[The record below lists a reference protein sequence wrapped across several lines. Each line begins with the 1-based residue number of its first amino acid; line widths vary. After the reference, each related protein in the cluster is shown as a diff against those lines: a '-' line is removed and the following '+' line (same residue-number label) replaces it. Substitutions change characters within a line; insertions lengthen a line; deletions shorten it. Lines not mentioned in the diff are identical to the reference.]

1 VPGGQERALRRRI
14 RSIQST
20 KKITRAMELIAAS
33 QIVRSLTRMTA
44 NRPYREGMARIVVE
58 AAKGDPAAAEKLLG
72 APAERHAVVVLSIV
86 ADRGLAGPYNAS
98 TLRATERLVA
108 DLSAQAISVRLFTVG
123 KKAPSYFRFRRQA
136 VERSFQGMSERP
148 SWGDARAVA
157 AAVAAPFLA
166 GEVEQVLLVSTRYR
180 SAGTQAVEIDQ
191 LLPLPE
197 PGHAALA
204 GPGATTVPVP
214 APATGGLA
222 TTPPTGAPTGGPA
235 PHHARPRHPEG
246 EAAAQGSGA
255 ATAGQLPS
263 SGYTEFEPDVETLL
277 SRLAP
282 RAVES
287 EIFTAMLEGAAS
299 FFTAQQRA
307 MAAASDNADELIR
320 TLTRV
325 MNRARQDAITT
336 EIMEIVGGA
345 EALRHAKG
353 A

>member
-1 VPGGQERALRRRI
+1 MPGGQERALRRRI

-58 AAKGDPAAAEKLLG
+58 AAKGDPTAAEKLLG
-72 APAERHAVVVLSIV
+72 EPSERQAVVVVSIV
-86 ADRGLAGPYNAS
+86 ADRGLAGAYNAS

-108 DLSAQAISVRLFTVG
+108 DLSARGIAVRLFTVG
-123 KKAPSYFRFRRQA
+123 KKAPSYFRFRHQE

-148 SWGDARAVA
+148 SWADARSVA
-157 AAVAAPFLA
+157 AAVSAPFLA
-166 GEVEQVLLVSTRYR
+166 GEVQQVLLVSTRYR
-180 SAGTQAVEIDQ
+180 SAGSQFVEIHQ

-204 GPGATTVPVP
+204 DAGSAAVP
-214 APATGGLA
+214 AEAGAGTG
-222 TTPPTGAPTGGPA
+222 PESTGSAGAGSA
-235 PHHARPRHPEG
+235 GAGEG
-246 EAAAQGSGA
+246 QAGEHGSGSA
-255 ATAGQLPS
+255 PAGELAS
-263 SGYTEFEPDVETLL
+263 GGYTEFEPDVETLL
-277 SRLAP
+277 SQLAP

-307 MAAASDNADELIR
+307 MAAASENADELVR
-320 TLTRV
+320 TLTRI

-345 EALRHAKG
+345 EALRQSKG